1 MQKSFVVNV
10 VFATFTFDG
19 VQANILVLVQN
30 PQVNDYK
37 TSTGWKNFTDFVG
50 VY

>member
-30 PQVNDYK
+30 PQVHDYI
-37 TSTGWKNFTDFVG
+37 TSMEWKHFTDFVG